1 LMASVLCVDRPLV
14 RRVRKVARGAMD
26 GIWLSAGGRV
36 GRGGKSMGSGS
47 FVFVIQTIAELCVL
61 KPR

>member
-1 LMASVLCVDRPLV
+1 
-14 RRVRKVARGAMD
+14 MD
-26 GIWLSAGGRV
+26 GIWLSADGGV
-36 GRGGKSMGSGS
+36 GRGRESMSSGP